1 MSVMRCAVFIDGAYL
16 EKLLRDEQGGI
27 PIDLEKLSDWLMER
41 VRGGTA
47 EIPMAHLRSYYYHAL
62 PWEPHE
68 GATREERDRVQNKRS
83 FFHRIEH
90 LNRFEVRLGR
100 TQRFFDEACGVY
112 RFEQKGVD
120 VLLSVDLVSLAARG
134 DIQYAV
140 LLAPDGDFVPA
151 VKAAKNSGTVI
162 FLAAGETPPPA
173 WELRKECD
181 QYIPLEREEMQRL
194 RRDRPAYGA

>member
-1 MSVMRCAVFIDGAYL
+1 MRCALFIDGAYL
-16 EKLLRDEQGGI
+16 EKLLREEHGGL
-27 PIDLEKLSDWLMER
+27 PIDLEKLSDWLVEV
-41 VRGGTA
+41 VRA
-47 EIPMAHLRSYYYHAL
+47 ETPGIPIAHLRSYYYHAL

-68 GATREERDRVQNKRS
+68 GATEEERQRVQNKRS

-100 TQRFFDEACGVY
+100 TQRFYDDNSSAY
-112 RFEQKGVD
+112 RYEQKGVD

-140 LLAPDGDFVPA
+140 LVAPDADFVPA
-151 VKAAKNSGTVI
+151 VKAAKNNGTVV
-162 FLAAGETPPPA
+162 FLAAGEIPPPS

-181 QYIPLEREEMQRL
+181 QFIPLENEKLRTLQRT
-194 RRDRPAYGA
+194 R